1 MEKTASSGFG
11 DLYMKSDERYV
22 YFMIK
27 TDVSRYDFDNDTLLI
42 PIDTISGQG
51 NNSMKDNGTSFDR
64 EADFVISINGKDNSR
79 IAVDSYYDAHYFL
92 YGELYKMIDPVSD
105 IATKNSGRFSK
116 MMLCTG
122 YEMNVPGIAETIG
135 FDSYETGKLRY
146 GNGDPESPDYS
157 SLSDFIYNDKEGVM
171 EIRIPWQLLNV
182 MDPSTHRIMGDF
194 YTEQSITPVNLGEIY
209 AGIGLAG
216 ETVSLNGSY
225 TYDDWKMPEFHE
237 RLKPSYYVLREALK
251 ELK

>member
-1 MEKTASSGFG
+1 MVLFPIVDNYDLLTKTEKAIADYIIANPTDAFSLNASE
-11 DLYMKSDERYV
+11 LAER
-22 YFMIK
+22 
-27 TDVSRYDFDNDTLLI
+27 TQSS
-42 PIDTISGQG
+42 P
-51 NNSMKDNGTSFDR
+51 
-64 EADFVISINGKDNSR
+64 
-79 IAVDSYYDAHYFL
+79 
-92 YGELYKMIDPVSD
+92 
-105 IATKNSGRFSK
+105 ATVGRFSK
-116 MMLCTG
+116 K
-122 YEMNVPGIAETIG
+122 IG
-135 FDSYETGKLRY
+135 FDSYETGKLTY

-194 YTEQSITPVNLGEIY
+194 YTEQSITPVKLGEIY

-237 RLKPSYYVLREALK
+237 RLKPSYYVLLEALK